1 MTKTE
6 VIASVAGDLY
16 ATEQALDAAIAQS
29 ATLVQAMIGARTQLT
44 LSSVAGAQSQAKA
57 MAAIAAMGA
66 AREALIE
73 CHNELAKDHRR
84 LGYGTFAGPFQDKGV
99 DEKAAVTGHL
109 RAV

>member
-6 VIASVAGDLY
+6 VINSVAGDLY
-16 ATEQALDAAIAQS
+16 ATEQALDAAIAQA
-29 ATLVQAMIGARTQLT
+29 ATLVQAMVGARTQLN

-66 AREALIE
+66 AREQLIE

-84 LGYGTFAGPFQDKGV
+84 LGFGAFAGPWADKV
-99 DEKAAVTGHL
+99 DEKPGITGHL